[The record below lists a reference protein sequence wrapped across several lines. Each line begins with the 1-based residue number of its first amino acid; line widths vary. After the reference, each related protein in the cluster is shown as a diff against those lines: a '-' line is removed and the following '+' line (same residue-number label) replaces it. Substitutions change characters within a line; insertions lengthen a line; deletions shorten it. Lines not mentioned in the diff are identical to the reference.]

1 MTQIIST
8 FMVCR
13 DGDLIKDT
21 RHVLDS
27 MKSNA
32 LFPNPEPTLD
42 VVEKSLGD
50 YTVALSNAGGLD
62 RKLVAVKNK
71 KRAELRELL
80 KELVKYVTNVSKG
93 DSVILIA
100 SGFNVSPE
108 RSVDAKLPPRVEVS
122 TDEPGQATIQIKRTG
137 RAKAYTHQYAFDP
150 ITPETKW
157 EGEMSNSNKHTF
169 TGLPSLTRVW
179 FRVVVLTRTGDKL
192 YWDPVSKVI
201 Q

>member
-1 MTQIIST
+1 MPQIIST

-13 DGDLIKDT
+13 DSELTKDT
-21 RHVLDS
+21 RHILDS
-27 MKSNA
+27 MKNNA

-42 VVEKSLGD
+42 TVEKSLGD
-50 YTVALSNAGGLD
+50 YVVALSNAGGFD

-80 KELVKYVTNVSKG
+80 KELSKYVTNISNG

-100 SGFNVSPE
+100 SGFNISPE
-108 RSVDAKLPPRVEVS
+108 RSADAKLPPRVEVN
-122 TDEPGQATIQIKRTG
+122 TDAPGQAMVQVKRMG
-137 RAKAYTHQYAFDP
+137 RAKAYTHQYALDP

-157 EGEMSNSNKHTF
+157 EGEMSSSNKHTF
-169 TGLPSLTRVW
+169 TGLPSLTRMW
-179 FRVVVLTRTGDKL
+179 FRVIVLTRTGDKL
-192 YWDPVSKVI
+192 IWDPVSKVI